1 MFDNSHEFLVTNV
14 VLDADVLEA
23 LHRVED
29 LHALSE
35 ERRRVVWESKRLLAA
50 VQDES
55 LVG

>member
-1 MFDNSHEFLVTNV
+1 MFDNGYEFLKTNV

-29 LHALSE
+29 LDALSE
-35 ERRRVVWESKRLLAA
+35 ERRRVIRESKRLLAT

-55 LVG
+55 LIG